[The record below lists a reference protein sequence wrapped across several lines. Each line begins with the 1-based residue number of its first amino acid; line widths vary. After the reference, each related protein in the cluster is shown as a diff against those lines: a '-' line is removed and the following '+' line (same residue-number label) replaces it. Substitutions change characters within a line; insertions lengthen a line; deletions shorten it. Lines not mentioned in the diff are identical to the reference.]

1 MGRHADPTA
10 PTRRLDPRI
19 LLQPGVLL
27 AAFVVVALVAG
38 GIVWLAGWH
47 SSAPACS
54 ATQTVRVAV
63 APEMAATVKS
73 VLHGELKAKDGSCAV
88 AAVSAR
94 QPLQTV
100 ADFGVLPA
108 SSLPQVWVPDSSL
121 WQLRAQK
128 AALAPAGSLGW
139 SPIVLATSRAAV
151 AALNWGSKPPTWAA
165 ALTGQQPVA
174 VPDLAT
180 SAEGISALA
189 AVRASLGGD
198 QNADN
203 AVVQAVLAAERGPA
217 GSAGDA
223 LDAAGK
229 NDANAPLVPVSE
241 QEVFARVHGSPQ
253 SSLTAVYPSD
263 GSPRLDY
270 PVLRVGTPAKDQR
283 AAVDAVVS
291 RLGSAAAHTA
301 AHTAGL
307 REQNGAAPG
316 DLAGIRA
323 DAPAPVALDPGGV
336 QQLLG
341 RLAALAKPS
350 RILAVFDVSTSMR
363 APVGS
368 GTRITL
374 ARDAAKSAL
383 TLVPDTSA
391 IGLWDFAF
399 HLNGNDDFAE
409 LVPTRPL
416 SADAGGMTQRAAI
429 AQQLNSLPDR
439 LAPGGTGLYDTTLA
453 AVRSARSNYDPAAV
467 DSVLIV
473 TDGANDD
480 GPGELTLQQLVDTL
494 KAEADP
500 GRPVKVIAVGLG
512 PDADLAALKQIA
524 DATGGAAYS
533 AVDPRDLQTVLFDAL
548 RQRQ

>member
-1 MGRHADPTA
+1 MGRHADPTS
-10 PTRRLDPRI
+10 PKRRLDRRV
-19 LLQPGVLL
+19 LLQPSVLL
-27 AAFVVVALVAG
+27 ATFVVVAVLAG
-38 GIVWLAGWH
+38 GIVWAAGSH
-47 SSAPACS
+47 TAAPTC
-54 ATQTVRVAV
+54 TTKQTVRVAV
-63 APEMAATVKS
+63 APEMAATVGS
-73 VLHGELKAKDGSCAV
+73 VLHGELELTGGSCAV

-100 ADFGVLPA
+100 ADLGSLPA

-121 WQLRAQK
+121 WQVRAQN
-128 AALAPAGSLGW
+128 AALTPAGSLGW

-151 AALNWGSKPPTWAA
+151 DALGWGASPPTWAA
-165 ALTGQQPVA
+165 ALTGNQPVA
-174 VPDLAT
+174 IPDLAT
-180 SAEGISALA
+180 SAEAISALA

-198 QNADN
+198 QQADN

-217 GSAGDA
+217 GSPGDA

-229 NDANAPLVPVSE
+229 NDAQAPLVPVSE
-241 QEVFARVHGSPQ
+241 QEIFARVHGSPQ

-270 PVLRVGTPAKDQR
+270 PVLKVGTPAKDQQ
-283 AAVDAVVS
+283 AAVDAVVR
-291 RLGSAAAHTA
+291 RLTSAAAHDA
-301 AHTAGL
+301 AHAAGL
-307 REQNGAAPG
+307 RDAKGTAPG
-316 DLAGIRA
+316 EVAGIRA
-323 DAPAPVALDPGGV
+323 DAPAAVALDPAGV
-336 QQLLG
+336 KQLLG
-341 RLAALAKPS
+341 RLASLAKPS

-363 APVGS
+363 AKVGA

-383 TLVPDTSA
+383 TLVPDSSA
-391 IGLWDFAF
+391 IGLWVFAY

-409 LVPTRPL
+409 LVPTRAL
-416 SADAGGMTQRAAI
+416 SADAGGKTQRATI
-429 AQQLNSLPDR
+429 AEQLDTLPDR

-453 AVRSARSNYDPAAV
+453 AVRSARTNYDPAAV

-480 GPGELTLQQLVDTL
+480 DPGSMTEQQLLDTL

-500 GRPVKVIAVGLG
+500 TRPVKVIGVALG

-548 RQRQ
+548 RQRS